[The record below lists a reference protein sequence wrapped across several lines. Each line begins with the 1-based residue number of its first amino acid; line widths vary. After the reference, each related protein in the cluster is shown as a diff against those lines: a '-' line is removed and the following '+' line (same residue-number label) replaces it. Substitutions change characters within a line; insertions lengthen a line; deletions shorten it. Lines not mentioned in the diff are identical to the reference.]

1 MEDQVG
7 VAGVDEISSGVAQEA
22 ARNVQT
28 TRTSQT
34 MRRGQFPVSA
44 PIYDAPSVR
53 TSARLRSLRFKPCTL
68 TLILGF

>member
-28 TRTSQT
+28 THLS
-34 MRRGQFPVSA
+34 RR
-44 PIYDAPSVR
+44 
-53 TSARLRSLRFKPCTL
+53 
-68 TLILGF
+68 